1 MINRSQ
7 RFVALCLV
15 LVLSGTGACGRKT
28 QPLVPDSPRPEA
40 VRDIK
45 VLTRDVIAYLSW
57 PLPTRNVEGRD
68 LGPSD
73 IRGFRIYR
81 AEIGQDQK
89 KVRYRQIAEINLAD
103 LPPAAMRNGT
113 VFWNDD
119 QLKYGQVYSYR
130 VRAVSI
136 RGGISPQSEEVRV
149 VPLRSLAVPKG
160 VAAQGGDSNAVLS
173 WEPVTTRMDG
183 SQYDGFVGYNVY
195 RGTEKG
201 RYDEAPL
208 NKEPLRTYRYTDT
221 TARNDRTY
229 YYIVRAVDSP
239 ALPWKESLDSDGVS
253 ATPHDM
259 TPPARPTG
267 LTVVPGVNRAFLT
280 WNENKERDL
289 AGYYVYRS
297 TRSGRDYERITSKL
311 IMRSTFSDQAVKSGS
326 TYYYMITA
334 VDQAGNESAGS
345 TEKKAYIEKLR

>member
-1 MINRSQ
+1 MKIRSK
-7 RFVALCLV
+7 RFVAVCLV

-45 VLTRDVIAYLSW
+45 VLTRDVVAYLSW
-57 PLPTRNVEGRD
+57 PLPTRNVEGKD
-68 LGPSD
+68 LAPSD
-73 IRGFRIYR
+73 IQGFRVYR
-81 AEIGQDQK
+81 AEIVQDQK
-89 KVRYRQIAEINLAD
+89 KVRYSQIAEINLAD
-103 LPPAAMRNGT
+103 LPPASMHNGM
-113 VFWNDD
+113 VYWSDD
-119 QLKYGQVYSYR
+119 QLRYGQIYSYR
-130 VRAVSI
+130 VRAVST
-136 RGGISPQSEEVRV
+136 RGGISPLSEEVRV

-160 VAAQGGDSNAVLS
+160 VAAQGGDSSVVLS

-201 RYDEAPL
+201 RYEEAPM
-208 NKEPLRTYRYTDT
+208 NKEPIRTSSFTDT
-221 TARNDRTY
+221 TARNNRTY
-229 YYIVRAVDSP
+229 YYIVRSVDSP
-239 ALPWKESLDSDGVS
+239 VLPWKESLDSDEVS
-253 ATPHDM
+253 ATPRDM
-259 TPPARPTG
+259 TPPGRPTG

-311 IMRSTFSDQAVKSGS
+311 LLRTTFSDTTVKSNN
-326 TYYYMITA
+326 TYYYKITA
-334 VDQAGNESAGS
+334 VDQSGNESAGS
-345 TEKKAYIEKLR
+345 IEKKAYIEQLR